1 MLVSWSF
8 RLNSLRK
15 MSKKG
20 RGVGMRNI
28 RVRMFPQVQ
37 IRRAQRCVVDMQLI
51 RLKLIKDLQVV
62 FDMAKGFAQ
71 RKDGKSKND
80 KITVKQRQ
88 GWVSI
93 MVYTGQVMNSITKSF
108 DEAQVTKDLERL
120 EKMINEAMATEKNR
134 AVDPAS

>member
-1 MLVSWSF
+1 
-8 RLNSLRK
+8 
-15 MSKKG
+15 
-20 RGVGMRNI
+20 
-28 RVRMFPQVQ
+28 
-37 IRRAQRCVVDMQLI
+37 MQLI

-62 FDMAKGFAQ
+62 FDMAKRFAQ
-71 RKDGKSKND
+71 RKDGKSKDD